1 MGSLTTWT
9 PVKNVGLNLTVSTS
23 YDVCDAQEASPD
35 PQQPPTV
42 VTVQDMI
49 PFPLPYSAP
58 PALYM
63 YSVFDFPAP
72 ELPTPPET
80 TRKRTSDAVDSDS
93 KRMKT
98 EVEGTD
104 SDCWLDVEIYPSEDS
119 FTENMQ
125 MVEVPEEVNQPED
138 PIDLVEH
145 LVSNQEPST
154 SSEVPAR
161 RKSKLLEG
169 IPTKIPASFTRKPR
183 APRVQPVR
191 AQPRNRYGKI
201 NVHRDSRLWFAK
213 SSIVCVSRRNGVA
226 EAARRVLKYIE
237 DEVKESNCN
246 AYMVPLE
253 ETAPMTWDFRGL
265 SERLDE
271 MVLADP
277 IELDDVSASTHD
289 YPDKISFTGAPLL
302 DPMTTSSHEVLEAA
316 KRRRNT
322 NENHVYQKFDK
333 TKNKYFFDDCNQIV
347 VSKELEFFERFRGE
361 EPAPAPGYLPVPIY
375 QVDSLEQMPRV
386 LEVLSTTSMS
396 VVRGLGDV
404 IGLNPDDFLIET
416 LAKVKHDYDLICL
429 RQIPQ
434 KATTNYWCIPW
445 KGKKGAMP
453 CGWACYEAHHTKKLG
468 DFSGYY
474 EKIQELV
481 REAIS
486 QIETNPEDVDKI
498 TEELA
503 NKMKDSSMPLDGITG
518 IAKDATMSAFGT
530 NMDLT
535 DAKTWPRQAA
545 NVTRFPDAFRPDGC
559 GTLLNYA
566 GEMIAG
572 LNKPQMYLKL
582 PGARTIGHLENNC
595 LASLNYNIGPGDCIW
610 YGIPMEY
617 AAQVQKIVAKRM
629 KSQKM
634 LIEGFWGCEAEII
647 AAGIPLQK
655 FIQKPGDLVY
665 VGIGTYH
672 WVQSNGFTTNLSWNL
687 ATPTYI
693 QLAVA
698 AACHDYYLANKYPSL
713 MPIEVI
719 AWNMVMQRAEMDE
732 KMKQLVK
739 SILMRSLANCQFE
752 IDYFSKKPKI
762 FTPKDAKNSDVN
774 MASVERC
781 QECRQVLFNN
791 VPVVLIKEHFPPK
804 KGKPAK
810 YIENDGTG
818 TTVVPLVFCFGCCA
832 KMRFRHVTVYQRY
845 SLDTLAALFD
855 GFHVSRD
862 VPPAPDVPSTSNA
875 FDDPYDSE
883 DDDDYDPNAPSTS
896 TAHLHRRKR
905 YH

>member
-23 YDVCDAQEASPD
+23 YD
-35 PQQPPTV
+35 
-42 VTVQDMI
+42 
-49 PFPLPYSAP
+49 
-58 PALYM
+58 
-63 YSVFDFPAP
+63 
-72 ELPTPPET
+72 
-80 TRKRTSDAVDSDS
+80 
-93 KRMKT
+93 
-98 EVEGTD
+98 
-104 SDCWLDVEIYPSEDS
+104 
-119 FTENMQ
+119 
-125 MVEVPEEVNQPED
+125 
-138 PIDLVEH
+138 
-145 LVSNQEPST
+145 
-154 SSEVPAR
+154 
-161 RKSKLLEG
+161 
-169 IPTKIPASFTRKPR
+169 
-183 APRVQPVR
+183 
-191 AQPRNRYGKI
+191 
-201 NVHRDSRLWFAK
+201 
-213 SSIVCVSRRNGVA
+213 
-226 EAARRVLKYIE
+226 
-237 DEVKESNCN
+237 ESNCN

-253 ETAPMTWDFRGL
+253 ETAPMTSDFRGL

-302 DPMTTSSHEVLEAA
+302 DPLTTSSHEVIEAA

-333 TKNKYFFDDCNQIV
+333 TKNKYFFDDCNQNV
-347 VSKELEFFERFRGE
+347 VPKELEFFERFRGE

-434 KATTNYWCIPW
+434 KATTNYWCIPK

-453 CGWACYEAHHTKKLG
+453 RGWACYDAHHTKKLG

-481 REAIS
+481 REGLQQPPTVVTVQDMIPFPLPYSAPPALYMYS
-486 QIETNPEDVDKI
+486 VFDFPAPELPTPPETTRKRTSDGVDIDSKRMKTEAEGTDSDCWLDVEIYPSEDSFTENMQMVEVPEEVNQPEDPIDLVNHLVANQESSTSSEVPARRRSKRLETIPTKI
-498 TEELA
+498 SASFTRKPRA
-503 NKMKDSSMPLDGITG
+503 PRVQPVRAQPRNRYGKINVHRDSRLWF
-518 IAKDATMSAFGT
+518 AKSSIMCVSRRNGVAE
-530 NMDLT
+530 
-535 DAKTWPRQAA
+535 AA
-545 NVTRFPDAFRPDGC
+545 RRVFKYIEDEVKNVTRFPDAFRPDGC

-582 PGARTIGHLENNC
+582 PGGRTIGHLENNC
-595 LASLNYNIGPGDCIW
+595 LASLNYNTGPGDCIW

-672 WVQSNGFTTNLSWNL
+672 WVQSSGFTTNLSWNL

-732 KMKQLVK
+732 KMKRLVK

-762 FTPKDAKNSDVN
+762 FTPKDAKNGDVN

-781 QECRQVLFNN
+781 NHCRQVLFNN
-791 VPVVLIKEHFPPK
+791 VPVVLIKEQIPPK

-810 YIENDGTG
+810 YIENDGNG

-845 SLDTLAALFD
+845 SLDTLASLFN

-862 VPPAPDVPSTSNA
+862 APSAPDAPSTSNV

-896 TAHLHRRKR
+896 TAHLQRRKR